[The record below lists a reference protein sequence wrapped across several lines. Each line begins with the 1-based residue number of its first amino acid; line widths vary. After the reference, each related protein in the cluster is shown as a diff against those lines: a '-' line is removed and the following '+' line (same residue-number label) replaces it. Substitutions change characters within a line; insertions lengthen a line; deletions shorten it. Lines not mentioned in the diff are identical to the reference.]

1 MSIEEF
7 NLHEVKDKREG
18 RIKAHLP
25 KTNDLTLLTLKGH
38 LLVEEVL
45 DEIIHA
51 YCLQPSYLDDVD
63 IRFQIKARLARALIG
78 DILPKSMW
86 AMVDA
91 LNSIRNDLAHRLES
105 QKLRTKIE
113 AFVEIKYRNNSELKR
128 PEKPP
133 DTSEEIAH
141 ELSLAIHYL
150 LGQLTVSET
159 FVKAYLHLRS
169 EMLKN
174 QKSQ

>member
-1 MSIEEF
+1 MSIEDF
-7 NLHEVKDKREG
+7 NLKGITDNREG
-18 RIKAHLP
+18 RIKTHLP
-25 KTNDLTLLTLKGH
+25 KTNDLTILTLKGH

-51 YCLQPSYLDDVD
+51 YCLQPSHLDGVD
-63 IRFQIKARLARALIG
+63 IRFQVKARLARALIG
-78 DILPKSMW
+78 DVLPESMW

-113 AFVEIKYRNNSELKR
+113 AFVDIKYRDNKELKR
-128 PEKPP
+128 PEKTPKAP
-133 DTSEEIAH
+133 DEIAH
-141 ELSLAIHYL
+141 ELSVTIHYL

-169 EMLKN
+169 EILKH